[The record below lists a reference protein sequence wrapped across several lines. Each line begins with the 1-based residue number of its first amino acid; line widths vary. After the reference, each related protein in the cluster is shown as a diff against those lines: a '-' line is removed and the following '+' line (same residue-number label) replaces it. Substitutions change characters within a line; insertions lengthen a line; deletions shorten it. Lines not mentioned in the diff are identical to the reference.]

1 MKLLYPVL
9 TVLLLSLS
17 TACNKLI
24 DIPDSKNQIEGP
36 VVFADSAAAVSA
48 LLGAYV
54 TFSNVH
60 TRSKLLALYADEY
73 NFTASTASTLE
84 FSKSQLL
91 TNNTEIRSLWTDL
104 YAAIYQSN
112 AVIEGADQS
121 AALSAAA
128 KRMLKG
134 EAKFLRSFAHFY
146 LLNLYDNVP
155 LLLNTNINVNRSAKQ
170 TTPQQVYDQIIQD
183 LQEAATALDTDYKG
197 AGKVRANRACANA
210 LLSRLYLYQRRWA
223 DAERTATAIIGTG
236 TYGPLPKVEDAFLAG
251 SKEAIFQLWTTGGFL
266 TDAAQVIP
274 ASATVIPSY
283 TIADGLYL
291 AMESK
296 DERRSKW
303 IATNNVI
310 TNGISTT
317 YNYATKY
324 KNRATTT
331 AKPEFVMALRLAE
344 QYLIR
349 AEARAQQHELDD
361 AIADINV
368 IRSRSG
374 ATPLPGNLSQLA
386 CLEAVAKERRIELF
400 GEWGHRFLDL
410 KRRGQLDLILG
421 TLKSTW
427 NTEAAKAFPIP
438 FIETTYNANL
448 IQNHGY

>member
-1 MKLLYPVL
+1 MKLLYPTL
-9 TVLLLSLS
+9 AVLLLCLS

-24 DIPDSKNQIEGP
+24 DIPDSKNQIEGT

-48 LLGAYV
+48 LLGAYG

-73 NFTASTASTLE
+73 NFSSSTASTLE
-84 FSKSQLL
+84 FSKNQLL
-91 TNNTEIRSLWTDL
+91 TNNTEVRSLWTDL
-104 YAAIYQSN
+104 YAVVYQSN

-121 AALSAAA
+121 AALSATA
-128 KRMLKG
+128 KRMLAG
-134 EAKFLRSFAHFY
+134 EAKFLRAFAHFY

-155 LLLNTNINVNRSAKQ
+155 LLLSTNINVNRSAKQ
-170 TTPQQVYDQIIQD
+170 SPPQQVYDQIIQD
-183 LQEAATALDTDYKG
+183 LQQSATALDVDYKG
-197 AGKVRANRACANA
+197 AGKVRANRASANA

-223 DAERTATAIIGTG
+223 DAERTATAIISTG
-236 TYGPLPKVEDAFLAG
+236 IYNPLPKTEDVFLAG

-274 ASATVIPSY
+274 ASTTVLPSY
-283 TIADGLYL
+283 IITDGLYL

-303 IATNNVI
+303 ISINNV
-310 TNGISTT
+310 TSNGVSTT
-317 YNYATKY
+317 YNYPAKY
-324 KNRATTT
+324 KNRASNTS
-331 AKPEFVMALRLAE
+331 KPEFVMALRLAE

-349 AEARAQQHELDD
+349 AEARAQQDELDE

-368 IRSRSG
+368 IRSRAG
-374 ATPLPGNLSQLA
+374 ATPLPNNLNQQA

-410 KRRGQLDLILG
+410 KRTGQSDLILG
-421 TLKSTW
+421 SLKSTW

-438 FIETTYNANL
+438 FNEITNNTKL